1 MVSSKSLRA
10 EVGGG
15 DEVSKQLS
23 QEKKAEI
30 LAYLVQ
36 VQNNSETA
44 RHFGISETTV
54 RNIRKE
60 NPSLTRK
67 FEEKN
72 EAARTDALEWHAGQ
86 GTRFASSLDG
96 LLCELQNEEK
106 LKDASMRE
114 VATVFG
120 IVCDK
125 LTDLKA
131 TQSQAGKTAEDDP
144 LTKALNE
151 VLGDGIK

>member
-15 DEVSKQLS
+15 GKVKPLT
-23 QEKKAEI
+23 QEQKTEI
-30 LAYLVQ
+30 IAYLVQ
-36 VQNNSETA
+36 TQNNRETA
-44 RHFGISETTV
+44 RHFGISEATV

-60 NPSLTRK
+60 HPELTQQ
-67 FEEKN
+67 FATKN
-72 EAARTDALEWHAGQ
+72 EAARTDALEWLACQ
-86 GTRFASSLDG
+86 GTRFESILDG
-96 LLCELQNEEK
+96 LLGELQNKEK
-106 LKDASMRE
+106 LQEASMRE

-131 TQSQAGKTAEDDP
+131 TQMQSGKTAEDDP

-151 VLGDGIK
+151 EIGDGIK

>member
-1 MVSSKSLRA
+1 M
-10 EVGGG
+10 
-15 DEVSKQLS
+15 SKQLS
-23 QEKKAEI
+23 KEKKAEI

-36 VQNNSETA
+36 TQNNSETA

-60 NPSLTRK
+60 NPSLSKK

-72 EAARTDALEWHAGQ
+72 EAARTDALEWLAGQ
-86 GTRFASSLDG
+86 GTRFASILDKLVG
-96 LLCELQNEEK
+96 ELQNEEK
-106 LKDASMRE
+106 IRDASLRE
-114 VATVFG
+114 CATVFG

-131 TQSQAGKTAEDDP
+131 TQMQSGKTAEDDP

-151 VLGDGIK
+151 GLGDGIK